1 MREDG
6 AELRLVRRACS
17 RLHLDQNRPHSL
29 EQCNGLQNPAY
40 RTAYAA
46 IIAND
51 PYAST
56 LAYLAMTLT
65 FLGYIDQGRRRIKE
79 AVSEARQLKSAHSL
93 AEVLS
98 FAASIERI
106 CGSPRKVRQYAEEI
120 VTLSKEHGFPSWLGT
135 GTAQLGWSLAALGDA
150 AQGLDLI
157 SKGISLRRKIGSVI
171 GVPIALAGRAEAHAA
186 LGHSV
191 EALAGVNEA
200 VQVIDTT
207 EDRTYEAEA
216 FRLRGDLLNGTGDQ
230 PAAEESYQRAL
241 AVSRR
246 QSAKTFELRVAM
258 SLAQLWRD
266 QDKRKE
272 ASDLLAPVYAW
283 FTEGFD
289 TPILQGAKTLL
300 DKLKQ

>member
-1 MREDG
+1 MIESDIAFVERLPT
-6 AELRLVRRACS
+6 LR
-17 RLHLDQNRPHSL
+17 RLRP
-29 EQCNGLQNPAY
+29 NPLPILG
-40 RTAYAA
+40 TA
-46 IIAND
+46 
-51 PYAST
+51 PKAST
-56 LAYLAMTLT
+56 
-65 FLGYIDQGRRRIKE
+65 
-79 AVSEARQLKSAHSL
+79 
-93 AEVLS
+93 
-98 FAASIERI
+98 SITR
-106 CGSPRKVRQYAEEI
+106 
-120 VTLSKEHGFPSWLGT
+120 
-135 GTAQLGWSLAALGDA
+135 
-150 AQGLDLI
+150 
-157 SKGISLRRKIGSVI
+157 
-171 GVPIALAGRAEAHAA
+171 
-186 LGHSV
+186 
-191 EALAGVNEA
+191 
-200 VQVIDTT
+200 TT